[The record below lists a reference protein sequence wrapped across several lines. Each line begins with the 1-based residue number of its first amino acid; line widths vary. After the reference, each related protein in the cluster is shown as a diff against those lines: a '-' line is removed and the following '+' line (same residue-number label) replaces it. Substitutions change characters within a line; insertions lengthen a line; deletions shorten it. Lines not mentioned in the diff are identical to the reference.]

1 MAIGINDLEEE
12 DLFEPQ
18 QIEKTEETSR
28 AARRDVMRK
37 EEIPTSAQP
46 KSQSKNASGREYT
59 YEVPKKGGG
68 TELKSVQQ
76 QTLDRSHKEQ
86 PHWEAGKIKI
96 RENQIQYN
104 SYNRVKLE
112 TSKSKTYYKNF
123 E

>member
-1 MAIGINDLEEE
+1 
-12 DLFEPQ
+12 
-18 QIEKTEETSR
+18 
-28 AARRDVMRK
+28 MRK
-37 EEIPTSAQP
+37 EGIPTSAQP

>member
-1 MAIGINDLEEE
+1 
-12 DLFEPQ
+12 
-18 QIEKTEETSR
+18 
-28 AARRDVMRK
+28 MRK

-86 PHWEAGKIKI
+86 PHWEAGKNQNK
-96 RENQIQYN
+96 REPN
-104 SYNRVKLE
+104 SI
-112 TSKSKTYYKNF
+112 
-123 E
+123 

>member
-1 MAIGINDLEEE
+1 MLQLISKSIQFLY
-12 DLFEPQ
+12 LFK
-18 QIEKTEETSR
+18 EKLDTTLFCL
-28 AARRDVMRK
+28 VVT
-37 EEIPTSAQP
+37 PTSAQP

-59 YEVPKKGGG
+59 YEVPKRGGG

-96 RENQIQYN
+96 RENKIQYN
-104 SYNRVKLE
+104 PYNRAKLE